1 VAASDMEQAIGSAT
15 GFAQEEQ
22 ERVAMLLIF

>member
-1 VAASDMEQAIGSAT
+1 MEQAIGSAT